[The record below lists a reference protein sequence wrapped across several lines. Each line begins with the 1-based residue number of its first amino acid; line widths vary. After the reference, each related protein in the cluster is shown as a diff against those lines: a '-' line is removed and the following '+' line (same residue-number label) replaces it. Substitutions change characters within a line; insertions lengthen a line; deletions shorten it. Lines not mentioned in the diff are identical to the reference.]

1 MQLRDDQVARLSFL
15 MRPDQKKCLDLSD
28 PGTGKTP
35 PVIVNQLRR
44 LQEGRQSLWV
54 QPKSLIAKNVE
65 EIMAWTG
72 LPRSQIGVLDGGPAK
87 IQEELLADKAIYL
100 CGPTR
105 LDISR
110 QAILAKGFKAV
121 DTDELHMC
129 FGGSTSRRTTAYFD
143 VMRQAEEGVGMTGSL
158 INGRLDT
165 AYPAIHVINSGY
177 YPFGYEQ
184 FIGAHAFVDQ
194 YNRPLS
200 WHGHDRLRAILQ
212 RHAIR
217 WTFEQIF
224 GAQEVIFE
232 TEWVSMEPE
241 QRRMFD
247 ELREKAFL
255 ELDDFFVDGTQP
267 GVNMIRA
274 RQVMEIPNFFPDL
287 RDPKAPRIDILK
299 GKRPAKLDSLHI
311 HFDHHR
317 RCGTPVVVF
326 AYFQEQVEQ
335 IAKLARDTG
344 LSVGT
349 IHGGV
354 SSKRRGEVDQA
365 FCRGELQA
373 VIASEETAAVGFNW
387 QDWGPNQ
394 IELDHVI
401 FASLDFKDTNFSQG
415 YKRGIRRKRSKPL
428 RVTTM
433 GYFDSIDRRLMQIL
447 ERKSRDANKVDPSYQ
462 VIKFNS
468 HRSDDE

>member
-28 PGTGKTP
+28 PGTGKTA

-44 LQEGRQSLWV
+44 LQEGKQTLWV

-65 EIMAWTG
+65 EIVAWTG
-72 LPRSQIGVLDGGPAK
+72 LPKTQIGVLDGGAAK
-87 IQEELLADKAIYL
+87 IQSELLANKAIYL

-105 LDISR
+105 LDVSR
-110 QAILAKGFKAV
+110 EAILARQFKAV

-129 FGGSTSRRTTAYFD
+129 FGGSTSRRTTAYFAT
-143 VMRQAEEGVGMTGSL
+143 MAQADEGVGMTGSL

-177 YPFGYEQ
+177 YPFGYDQ
-184 FIGAHAFVDQ
+184 FIGAHAYLDE

-224 GAQEVIFE
+224 GKQEVVFE
-232 TEWVSMEPE
+232 TEWVDMEPE

-255 ELDDFFVDGTQP
+255 ELDEFFVDGTQP

-274 RQVMEIPNFFPDL
+274 RQVMEL
-287 RDPKAPRIDILK
+287 
-299 GKRPAKLDSLHI
+299 SLIHI
-311 HFDHHR
+311 
-317 RCGTPVVVF
+317 
-326 AYFQEQVEQ
+326 
-335 IAKLARDTG
+335 
-344 LSVGT
+344 
-349 IHGGV
+349 
-354 SSKRRGEVDQA
+354 
-365 FCRGELQA
+365 
-373 VIASEETAAVGFNW
+373 
-387 QDWGPNQ
+387 
-394 IELDHVI
+394 
-401 FASLDFKDTNFSQG
+401 
-415 YKRGIRRKRSKPL
+415 
-428 RVTTM
+428 
-433 GYFDSIDRRLMQIL
+433 
-447 ERKSRDANKVDPSYQ
+447 
-462 VIKFNS
+462 
-468 HRSDDE
+468 

>member
-1 MQLRDDQVARLSFL
+1 MKLRDDQVARLSFL

-28 PGTGKTP
+28 PGTGKTA

-44 LQEGRQSLWV
+44 LQEGKRTLWNM
-54 QPKSLIAKNVE
+54 PKSLIAKNVE
-65 EIMAWTG
+65 EIIAWTG
-72 LPRSQIGVLDGGPAK
+72 LSRNQIGVLDGSPAT
-87 IQEELLADKAIYL
+87 IQKELLADKGIYL

-105 LDISR
+105 LDLSR
-110 QAILAKGFKAV
+110 EAILARGFEAV

-129 FGGSTSRRTTAYFD
+129 FGGSTSRRTSAYFM
-143 VMRQAEEGVGMTGSL
+143 VMSQAQEAVGMTGSL

-165 AYPAIHVINSGY
+165 AYPAIAAINSGY

-184 FIGAHAFVDQ
+184 FIGAHAYTDE
-194 YNRPLS
+194 YNRPVS
-200 WHGHDRLRAILQ
+200 WHGHDRLKAILQ

-224 GAQEVIFE
+224 GKQEVIFE
-232 TEWVSMEPE
+232 TEWVDMEPE

-299 GKRPAKLDSLHI
+299 GRRPAKLANLEI
-311 HFDHHR
+311 HFDHHV

-335 IAKLARDTG
+335 IAKLAREMG
-344 LSVGT
+344 LSTGT

-354 SSKRRGEVDQA
+354 SARQRGEVDAA
-365 FCRGELQA
+365 FRAGELQ
-373 VIASEETAAVGFNW
+373 VVVASEETASVGYNW
-387 QDWGPNQ
+387 QVWGPQ
-394 IELDHVI
+394 ELELDHVI

-415 YKRGIRRKRSKPL
+415 YKRGIRKKRHKPL

-433 GYFDSIDRRLMQIL
+433 GYFDSIDGRLMQIL
-447 ERKSRDANKVDPSYQ
+447 ERKSRDANKVDPTYQ

-468 HRSDDE
+468 HRSHEE